1 MTKIMTIFDIHTI
14 FHRGIAIGGVN
25 PSLDS
30 QSPED
35 IKKIIGQ
42 SIEIHTA
49 KASLPVKVLDVGIT
63 SSLTGKKNIFIL
75 LPLAFNVNDIDKYSI
90 AYSRS

>member
-1 MTKIMTIFDIHTI
+1 MKEIMKIFDIHTI
-14 FHRGIAIGGVN
+14 PRGIVIGGVN

-30 QSPED
+30 QSLD
-35 IKKIIGQ
+35 DVKSLIGK

-49 KASLPVKVLDVGIT
+49 KTSLPVKVIDVGIT

-75 LPLAFNVNDIDKYSI
+75 LPLAFNVDNIDKCSI
-90 AYSRS
+90 AYSKI

>member
-1 MTKIMTIFDIHTI
+1 MKEIMKIFDIHTI
-14 FHRGIAIGGVN
+14 PHRGIVIGGIN

-35 IKKIIGQ
+35 IKNLIGQ

-49 KASLPVKVLDVGIT
+49 KTTLPVKVLDISIT

-75 LPLAFNVNDIDKYSI
+75 LPLAFKVDNIDKHSI
-90 AYSRS
+90 AYSMF